1 VCILSCSKANV
12 GCFAS
17 CSAQVGRALS
27 QQFFKVLATVVTLC
41 VILLWSMVAVRTA
54 IEVWKGSIFNAPHV
68 PNEDTSAV
76 MEMDPRDR
84 ELASSSPA

>member
-1 VCILSCSKANV
+1 MCILSSCKANV

-17 CSAQVGRALS
+17 CSAQLGRALS
-27 QQFFKVLATVVTLC
+27 QRFFKVLATVVTVC
-41 VILLWSMVAVRTA
+41 VILLWSMVAVKTA
-54 IEVWKGSIFNAPHV
+54 IEAWKGSLFDAPHV

-84 ELASSSPA
+84 EVASSTPA